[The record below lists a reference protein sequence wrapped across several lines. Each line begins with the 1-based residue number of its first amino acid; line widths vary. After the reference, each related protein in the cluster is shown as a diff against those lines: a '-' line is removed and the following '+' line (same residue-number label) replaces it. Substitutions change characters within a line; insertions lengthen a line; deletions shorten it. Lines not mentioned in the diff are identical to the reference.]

1 MSHLGVAG
9 EVIDGRGMASA
20 VLAAEVGY
28 PGSSIAFAQLLSGM
42 QRSGLIEREVR
53 GKRTYRI
60 AAAAGAA
67 DVAARAAATRH
78 QPAQPPS
85 GPGPAARRTTAAA
98 LAVGGDR
105 GMAAAAP
112 GDFDYD
118 ELARRLLVQVVRRLA
133 GSELAGPELAR
144 PELTGAELAG
154 AELAGTELTG
164 TELTGTELTGT
175 ELTGTASGVEP
186 ADVTALRATVADLE
200 AELAGAWTKHSQLAE
215 ANVRLREQLRAA
227 EESLTL
233 ARESLRRRSW
243 PADLDSSEMVLL
255 QRLLGP
261 EAGTAGY
268 SAATPG

>member
-118 ELARRLLVQVVRRLA
+118 ELARRLLIQVVRRLA
-133 GSELAGPELAR
+133 TTPGDEQRTPARRGGAGLEQTVTGLEQELASVRTMHGT
-144 PELTGAELAG
+144 LTAENA
-154 AELAGTELTG
+154 
-164 TELTGTELTGT
+164 
-175 ELTGTASGVEP
+175 
-186 ADVTALRATVADLE
+186 
-200 AELAGAWTKHSQLAE
+200 
-215 ANVRLREQLRAA
+215 RLREQLRAA
-227 EESLTL
+227 
-233 ARESLRRRSW
+233 RRSLALAHDQGGGRPVSEQLDAAEVGLLERLLT
-243 PADLDSSEMVLL
+243 PADKDSRGADAET
-255 QRLLGP
+255 G
-261 EAGTAGY
+261 
-268 SAATPG
+268 